1 MRRNN
6 SRRNQLLDRESL
18 QVYTSEL
25 IIMNQKT
32 KKPKLAE
39 THPPSGLARLAFRF
53 PILLYH
59 ARMGRLLGNRFLM
72 LEHIG
77 RKSGK
82 RREVVIEVVRY
93 DKSSG
98 AYIVASG
105 WGEKSDWFRNV
116 MKNPEVRIH
125 SDGRCVLA
133 KAVRL
138 SSKEAEL
145 ELRDYARRHPKAFR
159 SLAKFMLGDAASQHD
174 DNIPLLVQTIPLVA
188 FISDDEKKTAL
199 G

>member
-1 MRRNN
+1 
-6 SRRNQLLDRESL
+6 
-18 QVYTSEL
+18 
-25 IIMNQKT
+25 MNQQKT
-32 KKPKLAE
+32 KPKLAD
-39 THPPSGLARLAFRF
+39 THPPRGLTRLAFRL

-59 ARMGRLLGNRFLM
+59 ANLGRLLGDRFLM

-98 AYIVASG
+98 TYIVASG

-116 MKNPEVRIH
+116 MKTPEVCIH
-125 SDGRCVLA
+125 SGGRRMQA
-133 KAVRL
+133 RTVRL
-138 SSKEAEL
+138 SSREAEM

-159 SLAKFMLGDAASQHD
+159 SLARFMLGDAASSEA
-174 DNIPLLVQTIPLVA
+174 DNIPQLVQTIPLVA
-188 FISDDEKKTAL
+188 FIPDGKSTSTSE
-199 G
+199 